1 MNFGSKHKVHIE
13 SGMSTLS
20 DIIFMLLIFFIIASA
35 GAVQELSAQIDKPQ
49 AGNGKENPAG
59 ISVTITK
66 DLAYSLNG
74 EASDKTMILTQLQEK
89 LNGSDDKRVLLRVD
103 KSVPTGETIEIF
115 SAIQGIGGTPFI
127 ATEKAAQ

>member
-1 MNFGSKHKVHIE
+1 
-13 SGMSTLS
+13 MSTLS

-66 DLAYSLNG
+66 DMVYSLNG
-74 EASDKTMILTQLQEK
+74 NPSEKATILSQLQDQ
-89 LNGSDDKRVLLRVD
+89 LNTSEDKRVLLRVD
-103 KSVPTGETIEIF
+103 RSVPTGETIEIF
-115 SAIQGIGGTPFI
+115 SGIQQMGGTPFI
-127 ATEKAAQ
+127 ATEKAN

>member
-1 MNFGSKHKVHIE
+1 MNFGRKHKVHIE

-59 ISVTITK
+59 LSVTITK
-66 DLAYSLNG
+66 DMAYSLNG
-74 EASDKTMILTQLQEK
+74 NPSEKAIILNQLQEK
-89 LNGSDDKRVLLRVD
+89 LNASEDKRVLLRVD
-103 KSVPTGETIEIF
+103 RSVPTGETIEIF
-115 SAIQGIGGTPFI
+115 SGIQQIGGTPFI
-127 ATEKAAQ
+127 ATEKGN

>member
-1 MNFGSKHKVHIE
+1 MNFGRKHKVHIE

-66 DLAYSLNG
+66 DMAYSLD
-74 EASDKTMILTQLQEK
+74 EVVSEKEIILNQIQEK
-89 LNGSDDKRVLLRVD
+89 LNSSEDKRVLLRVD
-103 KSVPTGETIEIF
+103 KAVPTGETIEVF
-115 SAIQGIGGTPFI
+115 SRIQQMGGTPFI
-127 ATEKAAQ
+127 ATEKVN

>member
-1 MNFGSKHKVHIE
+1 MNFGRKHKVHIE

-59 ISVTITK
+59 LSITITK
-66 DLAYSLNG
+66 DMAYSIDGNSAEKEIILNQ
-74 EASDKTMILTQLQEK
+74 IQEK
-89 LNGSDDKRVLLRVD
+89 ISSSEDKRVLLRVD
-103 KSVPTGETIEIF
+103 KTVPTGETIEVF
-115 SAIQGIGGTPFI
+115 SRIQQMGGTPFI
-127 ATEKAAQ
+127 ATEKAN

>member
-1 MNFGSKHKVHIE
+1 MNFGRKHKVHIE

-66 DLAYSLNG
+66 DMAYSLD
-74 EASDKTMILTQLQEK
+74 EVVSEKEIILNQIQEK
-89 LNGSDDKRVLLRVD
+89 LNSSADKRVLLRVD
-103 KSVPTGETIEIF
+103 KAVPTGETIEVF
-115 SAIQGIGGTPFI
+115 SRIQQMGGTPFI
-127 ATEKAAQ
+127 ATEKAN

>member
-1 MNFGSKHKVHIE
+1 MNFGRKQKVHIE

-66 DLAYSLNG
+66 ELAYSLNG
-74 EASDKTMILTQLQEK
+74 APSDKTAILTQLQEK

-127 ATEKAAQ
+127 ATEKATQ

>member
-1 MNFGSKHKVHIE
+1 MNFGRKHKVHIE

-59 ISVTITK
+59 ISLTITK
-66 DLAYSLNG
+66 DMAYSIDGNSAEKEIILNQ
-74 EASDKTMILTQLQEK
+74 IQEK
-89 LNGSDDKRVLLRVD
+89 ISSSEDKRVLLRVD
-103 KSVPTGETIEIF
+103 KTVPTGETIEVF
-115 SAIQGIGGTPFI
+115 SRIQQMGGTPFI
-127 ATEKAAQ
+127 ATEKAN

>member
-1 MNFGSKHKVHIE
+1 MNFGRKHKVHIE

-49 AGNGKENPAG
+49 AGNGKENPAE

-66 DLAYSLNG
+66 ELAYSLNG
-74 EASDKTMILTQLQEK
+74 SPSDKANIYNQLQ
-89 LNGSDDKRVLLRVD
+89 LLLSNSADKRVLLRVD
-103 KSVPTGETIEIF
+103 KMVPTGETIEIF
-115 SAIQGIGGTPFI
+115 SGIQQIGGTPFI
-127 ATEKAAQ
+127 ATEKVN

>member
-1 MNFGSKHKVHIE
+1 MNFGRKHKVHIE

-66 DLAYSLNG
+66 ELAYSLNG
-74 EASDKTMILTQLQEK
+74 NPSDKANIYNQLQ
-89 LNGSDDKRVLLRVD
+89 LLLSNSADKRVLLRVD
-103 KSVPTGETIEIF
+103 KMVPTGETIEIF
-115 SAIQGIGGTPFI
+115 SGIQQIGGTPFI
-127 ATEKAAQ
+127 ATEKVN